1 MYFNHSPF
9 IDMFAGEIAAER
21 TRYADRYF

>member
-1 MYFNHSPF
+1 MYFNHSPL
-9 IDMFAGEIAAER
+9 IGMFAGEIAAER